1 MHVVVDKTRKK
12 RSKVPLERL
21 VYEIMDG
28 KPLYYKGYKEVLV
41 GKKTPEEVMSCS
53 DLQGVIVSLLNYYV
67 GLQLNRKKYLLA
79 TNEAGIHLSKGDNL
93 GMDLSIFEKS
103 KIPLLKGKYFD
114 IAPKIII
121 EVDIKV
127 DIDLAEFPAGEMDYL
142 LDKSQKL
149 LNFGV
154 EKVIWLTTKSKKT
167 FLATNQGAWQIVDW
181 DYDIEVMEGVNIN
194 IKKILEEE
202 EISYQ

>member
-1 MHVVVDKTRKK
+1 MHVVVDKIRKK

-53 DLQGVIVSLLNYYV
+53 DLQGVIISILN
-67 GLQLNRKKYLLA
+67 GIIFNQLNRKKYLLA

-93 GMDLSIFEKS
+93 GMDVSIFEKS
-103 KIPLLKGKYFD
+103 KIPHLKGKYFD

-127 DIDLAEFPAGEMDYL
+127 DIDLVEFPAGEMDYL

-202 EISYQ
+202 EISY